1 MRFTAS
7 MDASYEMKKG
17 IVGMNENELIWN
29 ARVSKK
35 IFKNKQG
42 LLTFEIFDILK
53 QQSNIRR
60 SLSASMRQD
69 RETNAINSYFMF
81 HFTYRLNAF
90 GGSGRGSGT
99 GAGGPHGGRRGGG
112 HGMRNF

>member
-1 MRFTAS
+1 

-17 IVGMNENELIWN
+17 YSAGMNENELIWN

-69 RETNAINSYFMF
+69 READTINSYFMF
-81 HFTYRLNAF
+81 TLL
-90 GGSGRGSGT
+90 T
-99 GAGGPHGGRRGGG
+99 D
-112 HGMRNF
+112 